1 MVGGLAPQW
10 GGAFPLAAGLSPA
23 KPCKTLPSPAKPSRG
38 DGDGDGDGR
47 DQG

>member
-23 KPCKTLPSPAKPSRG
+23 KLCNTLLSPARPSRG